1 MKEIKDTHLLNTYLN
16 QYKILDIFDTP
27 DLPFRLYSYE
37 PGEIM
42 NYTHPLENYL
52 KFIVCGEISLYSI
65 QEDGEQFIAYQ
76 GEFCG
81 LIGDLEFCGL
91 ESDNRY
97 QEALTTVYSI
107 ELPLSEVRQ
116 KLLNDNRFLRYLLY
130 FITKR
135 HSNLTMAEWSRSST
149 IDQRLLRYLQYEAPN
164 HTLSGVESIA
174 FHLRCSRSQV
184 QRALRKLLSDGQIKK
199 IGKGKY
205 ELIQS
210 K

>member
-16 QYKILDIFDTP
+16 QYKILDIFDNP

-135 HSNLTMAEWSRSST
+135 HNNGLKKDTDMEISL
-149 IDQRLLRYLQYEAPN
+149 IK
-164 HTLSGVESIA
+164 HSIA
-174 FHLRCSRSQV
+174 MKKRSVKYVSLYWNTQDSSIMFHARNSPWSN
-184 QRALRKLLSDGQIKK
+184 
-199 IGKGKY
+199 
-205 ELIQS
+205 
-210 K
+210 